1 MGLLVYRIA
10 CQYRWTWHD
19 VGSRMVWD
27 THYPERTLMTYLTPP
42 DKLLHNSLQQSGT
55 VPQLIVSLPRL
66 GGGWSANHTPGR
78 VKTSLSKSGNDQ
90 FFDMKNFD
98 ETSRRIRWSENEFSH
113 SLALQRTAAG
123 RCCCNRRA
131 SWPPSLLGR

>member
-27 THYPERTLMTYLTPP
+27 THYPERTLMTYLTP
-42 DKLLHNSLQQSGT
+42 
-55 VPQLIVSLPRL
+55 
-66 GGGWSANHTPGR
+66 NHTPGR
-78 VKTSLSKSGNDQ
+78 VQTSLSKSGNDQ